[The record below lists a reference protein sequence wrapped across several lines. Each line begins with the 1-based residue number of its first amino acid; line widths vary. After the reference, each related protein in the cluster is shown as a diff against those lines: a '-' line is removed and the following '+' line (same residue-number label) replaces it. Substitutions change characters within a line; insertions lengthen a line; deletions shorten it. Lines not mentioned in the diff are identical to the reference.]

1 MCRVTHLSHILQIA
15 VKKKGH
21 IAYHC
26 KKKVILH
33 ITVKVILQI
42 TVKGSTQAK
51 HDISQVS
58 PCPKGLVSFING
70 FKYKPHHNILEVS

>member
-1 MCRVTHLSHILQIA
+1 MCRVTHLSHIA
-15 VKKKGH
+15 DR
-21 IAYHC
+21 C

-33 ITVKVILQI
+33 ITVKKKVIFHITEKVILQI

-58 PCPKGLVSFING
+58 PCPKGLVNFING